1 MTQAWLQVIGLC
13 LDFVGFALIAI
24 EWLLA
29 QRSEAEQRRI
39 LDMQARAN
47 ESRGHLA
54 RTTADPA
61 MQRHLEVVARME
73 QRRTDLAVGATRE
86 SYTRRRYGVI
96 YAGMGLV
103 LLGFVCQLLAAW
115 PGCCSAIGIVGGS

>member
-29 QRSEAEQRRI
+29 QRAEAAERALLKQ
-39 LDMQARAN
+39 QARAA

-54 RTTADPA
+54 RHTSDPN
-61 MQRHLEVVARME
+61 MQRHFEMVARHE
-73 QRRTDLAVGATRE
+73 QRRTDQAVGETRE
-86 SYTRRRYGVI
+86 IYTRRRYGVI
-96 YAGMGLV
+96 YAGMTMV
-103 LLGFVCQLLAAW
+103 ALGFLAQMLAAW
-115 PGCCSAIGIVGGS
+115 PGCCRALGILPAG